1 MDTDLTQ
8 LITFVAIFI
17 LVIAMIGIGAWLLK
31 SLLSGG
37 SAAAS
42 GILRTREKRLGVVE
56 AASVDGRRKLILIRR
71 DDMEHLIMTGGPVD
85 VLIET
90 GIESSRQ
97 LPPESE
103 PSSEDDRRII
113 LSRGETRRASDPYE
127 NDD

>member
-8 LITFVAIFI
+8 LITFIAIFI

-42 GILRTREKRLGVVE
+42 GILRSREKRLGVVE
-56 AASVDGRRKLILIRR
+56 AASVDGRRKLILIKR
-71 DDMEHLIMTGGPVD
+71 DDKEHLIMTGGPVD

-90 GIESSRQ
+90 GIEASR
-97 LPPESE
+97 PITPESE
-103 PSSEDDRRII
+103 PSEDDRRII
-113 LSRGETRRASDPYE
+113 LARGEARRASDPYE

>member
-8 LITFVAIFI
+8 LITFIAIFI

-42 GILRTREKRLGVVE
+42 GILRSREKRLGVVE
-56 AASVDGRRKLILIRR
+56 AASVDGRRKLILIKR
-71 DDMEHLIMTGGPVD
+71 DDKEHLIMTGGPVD

-90 GIESSRQ
+90 GIEAIR
-97 LPPESE
+97 PITPESE
-103 PSSEDDRRII
+103 PSEDDRRII
-113 LSRGETRRASDPYE
+113 LARGEARRASDPYE